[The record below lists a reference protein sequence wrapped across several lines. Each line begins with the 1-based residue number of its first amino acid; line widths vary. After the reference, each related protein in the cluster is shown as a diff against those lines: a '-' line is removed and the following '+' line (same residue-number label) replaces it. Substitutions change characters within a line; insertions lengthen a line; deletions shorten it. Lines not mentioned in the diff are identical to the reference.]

1 MKSILKPQPHTR
13 KKRAQELNRSI
24 PSALKYAVPLAF
36 IIMTGIIFYVWLQV
50 QMVGLSYEISSAQKQ
65 KKELV
70 EINKKLRIQWASLR
84 SPDRIERIA
93 LNQLGLRPPERGQIE
108 ILP

>member
-1 MKSILKPQPHTR
+1 MKTILKPQPHTR
-13 KKRAQELNRSI
+13 KKRTREPGRTIS
-24 PSALKYAVPLAF
+24 PVLKIAVPLAF
-36 IIMTGIIFYVWLQV
+36 ILMAGIIFYVWLQV
-50 QMVGLSYEISSAQKQ
+50 QMVGLSYEISKAQNQ

-84 SPDRIERIA
+84 SPDRIEQIA

>member
-13 KKRAQELNRSI
+13 KKRTQETGRTV
-24 PSALKYAVPLAF
+24 PPVLKYAVPLA
-36 IIMTGIIFYVWLQV
+36 IILMTGILFYVWLHV
-50 QMVGLSYEISSAQKQ
+50 QMVGLSYEISKAQKQ

-84 SPDRIERIA
+84 APDRIEQIA
-93 LNQLGLRPPERGQIE
+93 LNQLGLRSPERGQIE

>member
-13 KKRAQELNRSI
+13 KKRTQEPGQSI
-24 PSALKYAVPLAF
+24 PPVLKYAVPLAF
-36 IIMTGIIFYVWLQV
+36 VLVIGIIFYVWLQV
-50 QMVGLSYEISSAQKQ
+50 QMVGLSYEISKAQNQ

-70 EINKKLRIQWASLR
+70 ETNKKLRIQWASLR
-84 SPDRIERIA
+84 SPDRIEQIA

>member
-13 KKRAQELNRSI
+13 KKRTQEPGRVI
-24 PSALKYAVPLAF
+24 PPAIKYALPLAL
-36 IIMTGIIFYVWLQV
+36 ILVSGILFYVWLQV
-50 QMVGLSYEISSAQKQ
+50 QMVGLSYDISKAQNQ
-65 KKELV
+65 RKELV

-84 SPDRIERIA
+84 SPDRIEQIA

>member
-1 MKSILKPQPHTR
+1 MKSTLKPQPHTR
-13 KKRAQELNRSI
+13 KKRAQEPGRTI
-24 PSALKYAVPLAF
+24 PPAIKYAVPLAF
-36 IIMTGIIFYVWLQV
+36 LLVTGILFYVWLQV
-50 QMVGLSYEISSAQKQ
+50 QMVGLSYEISTAQKQ

-70 EINKKLRIQWASLR
+70 EINKKLRIQWSSLK
-84 SPDRIERIA
+84 SPDRIEQIA

>member
-13 KKRAQELNRSI
+13 KKRTQEPGRTI
-24 PSALKYAVPLAF
+24 PSVLKYAVPLAF
-36 IIMTGIIFYVWLQV
+36 VLVIGLIFYVWLQV
-50 QMVGLSYEISSAQKQ
+50 QMVGLSYEISKAQNQ
-65 KKELV
+65 RKELV
-70 EINKKLRIQWASLR
+70 ETNKKLRIQWASLR
-84 SPDRIERIA
+84 SPDRIEQIA

>member
-13 KKRAQELNRSI
+13 KKRTPEPGRTI
-24 PSALKYAVPLAF
+24 PPVLKAAVPLAF
-36 IIMTGIIFYVWLQV
+36 ILLAGILFYVWLQV
-50 QMVGLSYEISSAQKQ
+50 QMVGLSYEISTAQKQ

-70 EINKKLRIQWASLR
+70 ETNKKLRIQWASLR
-84 SPDRIERIA
+84 SPDRIEQIA

>member
-13 KKRAQELNRSI
+13 KKRTQEPGRGI
-24 PSALKYAVPLAF
+24 PPAIKYALPLAL
-36 IIMTGIIFYVWLQV
+36 ILVSGILFYVWLQV
-50 QMVGLSYEISSAQKQ
+50 QMVGLSYDISKAQNQ
-65 KKELV
+65 RKELV

-84 SPDRIERIA
+84 SPDRIEQIA